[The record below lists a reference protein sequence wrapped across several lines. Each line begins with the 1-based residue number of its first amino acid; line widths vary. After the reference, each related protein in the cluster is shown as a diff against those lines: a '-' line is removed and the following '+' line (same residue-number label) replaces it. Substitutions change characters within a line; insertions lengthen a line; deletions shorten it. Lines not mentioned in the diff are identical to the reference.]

1 MHEWLDSWFAWPG
14 GGIWSNVAA
23 SALTTGVGLT
33 WHHRKMKQ
41 HVTAAVQQAATSKE
55 SDDHRV

>member
-1 MHEWLDSWFAWPG
+1 MGWFSSFFAWPDG
-14 GGIWSNVAA
+14 GVWSNLVA
-23 SALTTGVGLT
+23 SVPWTVPALG

-55 SDDHRV
+55 TDDHRV

>member
-1 MHEWLDSWFAWPG
+1 MHNWLNSWFAWPG
-14 GGIWSNVAA
+14 GGVWANVAS

-41 HVTAAVQQAATSKE
+41 HITDTLAPKEAPDDAV
-55 SDDHRV
+55 RR